1 MNDTG
6 KNQRKSYVSK
16 TSLSLFILCIAI
28 SVINLYAH
36 GSLENGLNDK
46 TITPKVTVGAD
57 RLFSEYEY
65 LIKGKNIA
73 LVSNHTGLLS
83 NGTHLADA
91 LFGYKDANLKVLFG
105 MHFNIRSN
113 DYSLPKDKEDDIDAQ
128 TGLPK
133 YSLYGERHKPSNEA
147 LKDVDV
153 IIIDIQEVG
162 ARFYEHINILG
173 FVMEAASENNI
184 EVVVLDRPNP
194 ITGLKTDGFITDD
207 EFLFSFGAFG
217 KLPVIHGM
225 TMGEIAQMYNGGK
238 MLRGGKEAKLHVV
251 EMLGWQRDMWF
262 DETGLKWIKPSPNLP
277 DLNSMITYTGTCL
290 FEGINVSAG
299 RGTEKPFQYIGA
311 PWIDNLTV
319 VHTLNTLELPGVQFE
334 SIQFTPK
341 KMPFHSRDPYLAGEV
356 CNGIYVNITDRNLFD
371 SYRVGISMLW
381 AIHKTHPKIMKWDQ
395 ETMNR
400 LVSTTRLENMI
411 YEDKTPSEIFASWEN
426 ELKAFNETKTK
437 YLLY

>member
-1 MNDTG
+1 MIDT
-6 KNQRKSYVSK
+6 QKSASK
-16 TSLSLFILCIAI
+16 TYNFRISLSILFLFIITNSFSLHAK
-28 SVINLYAH
+28 
-36 GSLENGLNDK
+36 GSLEYGINDENMSS
-46 TITPKVTVGAD
+46 KVTVGAD

-65 LIKGKNIA
+65 LIKGKNVA
-73 LVSNHTGLLS
+73 LVSNHTGILS
-83 NGTHLADA
+83 DGTHLADA
-91 LFGYKDANLKVLFG
+91 LFNYKDANLKVLFG

-113 DYSLPKDKEDDIDAQ
+113 DYSLPKDKEDDLDAQ

-133 YSLYGERHKPSNEA
+133 YSLYGERHKPTKQM

-153 IIIDIQEVG
+153 ILFDIQEVG

-173 FVMEAASENNI
+173 FVLEAASENDI
-184 EVVVLDRPNP
+184 EVIVLDRPNP
-194 ITGLKTDGFITDD
+194 ITGIKTDGFITDN

-225 TMGEIAQMYNGGK
+225 TMGEIAKMYNGEK
-238 MLRGGKEAKLHVV
+238 MLRGEKQTTLHVV
-251 EMLGWQRDMWF
+251 EMLGWKRDMWY

-277 DLNSMITYTGTCL
+277 DFDSMLTYTGTCL

-299 RGTEKPFQYIGA
+299 RGTDKPFQYIGA

-319 VHTLNTLELPGVQFE
+319 VNTLDTLNLPGVHFE
-334 SIQFTPK
+334 PITFTPK
-341 KMPFHSRDPYLAGEV
+341 KMDFHSRDPYLANEV
-356 CNGIYVNITDRNLFD
+356 CNGINVTITDRNLFD

-381 AIHKTHPKIMKWDQ
+381 AIHKVHPEKMIWDK

-400 LVSTTRLENMI
+400 LVGTTRLEHMI
-411 YEDKTPSEIFASWEN
+411 YEDKNPSQIFESWEN
-426 ELKAFNETKTK
+426 ELNRFNKIRAK